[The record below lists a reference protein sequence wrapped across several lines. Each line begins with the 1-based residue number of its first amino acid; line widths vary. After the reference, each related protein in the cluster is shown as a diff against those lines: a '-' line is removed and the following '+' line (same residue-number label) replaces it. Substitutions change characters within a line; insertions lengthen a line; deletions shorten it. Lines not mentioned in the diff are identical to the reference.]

1 VADARSQSFGAVS
14 EHYDEYR
21 PGPAAA
27 ALDWLLAAG
36 TRDVADI
43 GAGTGALSRL
53 LVDRG
58 LAVSAVEPDSRMRR
72 TLAGRVPGATILA
85 GSAERLPLADGSQ
98 DAVLAHSAW
107 HWVDPDR
114 ALPEVARVLRPGGRL
129 GVLWTRLD
137 VEVDWVAELNA
148 RLRLGLRGSGPG
160 RRSHHFELPDGSP
173 FHPPDGPHLV
183 RSTRRFTRDQ
193 LVGLA
198 GTYSAVIVLEPAER
212 AALLA
217 RLRDDLDADP
227 RLAGADG
234 IDVPMVSRCWRA
246 ERR

>member
-21 PGPAAA
+21 PGPSDGVV
-27 ALDWLLAAG
+27 DWLLRPG
-36 TRDVADI
+36 LREVIDV
-43 GAGTGALSRL
+43 GAGTGALTRL
-53 LVDRG
+53 LVARR
-58 LAVSAVEPDSRMRR
+58 LAVTAVEPDPRMRA
-72 TLAGRVPGATILA
+72 TLLERVPGASVLA
-85 GSAERLPLADGSQ
+85 GAAERLPVADASQ

-107 HWVDPDR
+107 HWADPAR
-114 ALPEVARVLRPGGRL
+114 AIPEIARVLRPGGRF
-129 GVLWTRLD
+129 GVAWTRLD
-137 VEVDWVAELNA
+137 RDVEWVAELNH
-148 RLRLGLRGSGPG
+148 RIRLGLPSTVAGRGG
-160 RRSHHFELPDGSP
+160 HAFELPDDGP
-173 FHPPDGPHLV
+173 FAPPDGPHEV
-183 RSTRRFTRDQ
+183 RFVRRLTRAA